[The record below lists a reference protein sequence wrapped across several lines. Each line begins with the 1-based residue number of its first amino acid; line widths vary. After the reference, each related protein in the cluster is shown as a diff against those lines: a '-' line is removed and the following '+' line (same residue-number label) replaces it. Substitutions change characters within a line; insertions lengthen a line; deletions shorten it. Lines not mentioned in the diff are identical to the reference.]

1 MGTRHTRGGHM
12 RHGGAA
18 AIALS
23 TVLIAG
29 CTLGEEDTFHGQR
42 VAWAPCHNEE
52 DLTFFTELGGD
63 RDWLEALECGTLT
76 VPLDHDDPDG
86 RTLDLAVVRHPAE
99 GGADGRQG
107 SLVINYGGPGASGV
121 GALNTPRFGEDVRE
135 AYDLVSFDPR
145 GVGASEGLACGD
157 RYALDHARSR
167 AGASDPLGTNAEDLR
182 ILDDAARDYAE
193 SCEEA

>member
-1 MGTRHTRGGHM
+1 
-12 RHGGAA
+12 
-18 AIALS
+18 
-23 TVLIAG
+23 
-29 CTLGEEDTFHGQR
+29 
-42 VAWAPCHNEE
+42 NEE
-52 DLTFFTELGGD
+52 DLTFLTELGGD

-193 SCEEA
+193 SCEEAVGEDFLAHLGTVGVVQDLDILREVLGEDTLDFVGYSYGTRIGALYTD